1 MFLFKK
7 KKSKSVEL
15 DKKTLEDGN
24 SHNIN
29 KNEFIIL

>member
-15 DKKTLEDGN
+15 DKKVIEDGN

-29 KNEFIIL
+29 INEFIII